1 MAHLAVLRLLKGNIL
16 DEIIGAEGE
25 PGKGDGKIR
34 KIQSLLQRCG
44 PYSLKH
50 NLPPFLLY
58 VAIFN
63 MFDYSV
69 AFNDVNSYWDI
80 SLLQTKK
87 ALMRRGFFSYA
98 RVTKDEFCC
107 FSVNTSLFCFMAFI
121 EDSLRQVGATLSG
134 DPPRDHGEYPSL
146 PI

>member
-1 MAHLAVLRLLKGNIL
+1 MAQLAVLRLLKGNIL

-69 AFNDVNSYWDI
+69 AFNDVNSYWEI
-80 SLLQTKK
+80 LPNEKTSG
-87 ALMRRGFFSYA
+87 RGFFSYA
-98 RVTKDEFCC
+98 KIGRSTL
-107 FSVNTSLFCFMAFI
+107 NSL
-121 EDSLRQVGATLSG
+121 
-134 DPPRDHGEYPSL
+134 
-146 PI
+146 